1 MLPAHYLAGLFL
13 ASTGHLSGCALFG
26 VALRLVLITGA
37 LSIRRVCDGREPELG
52 GVRRTVA
59 RMGDLRVDG
68 RADRRGRADRAHL
81 VRRLPPAA
89 RRPRAHALDHEEG
102 DVAHA
107 RDVPRPDGVCRRA
120 APGGE
125 RSLGCAGCNYKLGDP
140 VNFAGGARYQFR
152 ALALLV
158 DAIET

>member
-81 VRRLPPAA
+81 VRRLPPPA
-89 RRPRAHALDHEEG
+89 RRPRAHALGHEEG

-107 RDVPRPDGVCRRA
+107 RDVPRPDGLRRRA

-125 RSLGCAGCNYKLGDP
+125 RSSGCAGCKLADP

-158 DAIET
+158 DAVKT

>member
-1 MLPAHYLAGLFL
+1 MLPAHYSAGLL
-13 ASTGHLSGCALFG
+13 PASTSHLSGCILFL
-26 VALRLVLITGA
+26 VALCLALITVA
-37 LSIRRVCDGREPELG
+37 LSLRRVCDGREPELG
-52 GVRRTVA
+52 GVRRAVA

-81 VRRLPPAA
+81 VRRLPPPA
-89 RRPRAHALDHEEG
+89 RRPRAHALGHEEG

-125 RSLGCAGCNYKLGDP
+125 RSSGCAGCKLADAGI
-140 VNFAGGARYQFR
+140 FAGGAQYQFR
-152 ALALLV
+152 TLALLV
-158 DAIET
+158 DAVKT